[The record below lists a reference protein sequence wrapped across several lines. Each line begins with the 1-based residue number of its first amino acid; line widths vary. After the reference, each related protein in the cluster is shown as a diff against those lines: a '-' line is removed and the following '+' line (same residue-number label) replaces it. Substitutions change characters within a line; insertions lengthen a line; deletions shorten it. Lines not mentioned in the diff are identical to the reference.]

1 MKKVIAVV
9 VLVGMAAVG
18 WYYWRQRD
26 VTTAHIDTTIQEPF
40 VQYAKLAESLG
51 QVGIGPITD
60 PKELGAAVKR
70 GIEAV
75 KMGEPVLIDVV
86 CQPR

>member
-1 MKKVIAVV
+1 MVNRPGAVWV
-9 VLVGMAAVG
+9 EA
-18 WYYWRQRD
+18 
-26 VTTAHIDTTIQEPF
+26 
-40 VQYAKLAESLG
+40 LG

-60 PKELGAAVKR
+60 PNDLAAAIKR
-70 GIEAV
+70 GIQAV